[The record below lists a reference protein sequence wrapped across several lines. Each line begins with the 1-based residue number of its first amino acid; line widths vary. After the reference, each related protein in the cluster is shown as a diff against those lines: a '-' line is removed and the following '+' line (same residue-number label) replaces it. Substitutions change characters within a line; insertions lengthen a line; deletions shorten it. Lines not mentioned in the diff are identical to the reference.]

1 MSLGERKTLAGFY
14 RKIPSRA
21 QTTSLPAKI
30 SKVSRSGMDLQ
41 WNPAQTGMLLCLV
54 NEPFYRQCSCN
65 KGHLITQSSQGSF
78 KNHRAPTEIKA
89 EGAAHSPVSA
99 AGGGHGLDLV
109 GKSRSLATPS
119 NLGLKNCWV
128 EKLLV

>member
-54 NEPFYRQCSCN
+54 NEPFYSN
-65 KGHLITQSSQGSF
+65 
-78 KNHRAPTEIKA
+78 
-89 EGAAHSPVSA
+89 AA
-99 AGGGHGLDLV
+99 
-109 GKSRSLATPS
+109 ATR
-119 NLGLKNCWV
+119 V
-128 EKLLV
+128 T